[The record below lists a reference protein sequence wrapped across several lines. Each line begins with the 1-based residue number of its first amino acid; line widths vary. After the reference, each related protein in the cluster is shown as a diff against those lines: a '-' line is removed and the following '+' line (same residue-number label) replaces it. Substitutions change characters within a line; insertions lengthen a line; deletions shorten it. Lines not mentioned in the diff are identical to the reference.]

1 MEFHFGSV
9 LVTKGQADVM
19 SVVAHEPVI
28 KCKHEI
34 KYVTSWRSILFIN
47 LIIHKNQP
55 TQDFF
60 GSCKSLPFLK
70 HTSFP
75 LSPLDASPIMN
86 HHRDIFHITY

>member
-28 KCKHEI
+28 KCKREI

-47 LIIHKNQP
+47 LIIHMTHKL
-55 TQDFF
+55 F
-60 GSCKSLPFLK
+60 
-70 HTSFP
+70 
-75 LSPLDASPIMN
+75 
-86 HHRDIFHITY
+86 